1 MLGFLRQPNLRYK
14 IILVIIRTIK
24 TSMSPT
30 NPNNFNFLSR
40 IAALVGLISA
50 SLYFTGWIYRWSYF
64 GFFHLEVTT
73 LDLAFESFLIVPL
86 QVFFVNNQPRLLAVL
101 LLLLF
106 PLAAWLTIFIF
117 QGLNLWLVQ
126 WQKRWRIRLIRYCQ
140 KAENSRLRWLQPWAK
155 LWGLNLRQWSPQPVD
170 FSQTLVDELI
180 KVALVLVTLFWLA
193 RNQGL
198 ADAQRDAFNQ
208 TSTLPVVT
216 LIVPENMLSFGRQFD
231 PPEALAD
238 KQAANKFR
246 MIGDR
251 GLIEAVRGASELNDL
266 KNQKVWRLLI
276 ERDGWIYLFRTL
288 KPCSDSQLI
297 CAANKNERPLVLMV
311 RESQLGNQLLIL
323 SPSTSE

>member
-1 MLGFLRQPNLRYK
+1 
-14 IILVIIRTIK
+14 
-24 TSMSPT
+24 MST

-50 SLYFTGWIYRWSYF
+50 SLYFTGWIYRWAYF

-86 QVFFVNNQPRLLAVL
+86 QVFFVNNQPRILAVL
-101 LLLLF
+101 LFLLF
-106 PLAAWLTIFIF
+106 PLAAWLLIVVF
-117 QGLNLWLVQ
+117 QGLDLWLVQ
-126 WQKRWRIRLIRYCQ
+126 CQNRWRIRLIRYCQ
-140 KAENSRLRWLQPWAK
+140 KAENSRMRWLQPLAR

-170 FSQTLVDELI
+170 LSQTLVDEAI
-180 KVALVLVTLFWLA
+180 KVALVLVALFYLA

-216 LIVPENMLSFGRQFD
+216 LIVPENMLIFGRQFD
-231 PPEALAD
+231 PPEALGD
-238 KQAANKFR
+238 KQAANQFR

-251 GLIEAVRGASELNDL
+251 GLIEAIRGVPELNDI
-266 KNQKVWRLLI
+266 KNQTVWRLLI

-323 SPSTSE
+323 SPSTSDN